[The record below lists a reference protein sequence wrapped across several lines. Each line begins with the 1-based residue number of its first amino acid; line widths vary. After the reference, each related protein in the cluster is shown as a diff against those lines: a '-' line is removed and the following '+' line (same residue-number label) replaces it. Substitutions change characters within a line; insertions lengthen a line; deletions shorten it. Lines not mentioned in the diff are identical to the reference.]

1 MQDCNFPN
9 ARFRGKCASIFP
21 CSRNFNANESL
32 VCLLQRRYEGYGIT
46 FTLYN
51 IRLPLSHVIVL
62 RGFYSLS
69 LPLLSQWKRR
79 NACANRKIIIVTPEN
94 DRFRAPPA
102 KSQWFSY
109 DRPMNGGRDLVED
122 MCLLS
127 IRHPSGNIRQ
137 SFVICR
143 RIVHGV
149 PCLGKQRYI
158 RCEVKKKGSE
168 KWVFS
173 FCESC
178 DAIHASYFIQVF
190 DSRYLPLRSMELSSK
205 DFDFNRNFTIITKYG
220 LHPRK
225 LLTNER

>member
-1 MQDCNFPN
+1 MCFDFPLLAQFQREWIARLFVAEAVRGIRYNFYVVQYP
-9 ARFRGKCASIFP
+9 FTSIP
-21 CSRNFNANESL
+21 RNRPSR
-32 VCLLQRRYEGYGIT
+32 VLL
-46 FTLYN
+46 
-51 IRLPLSHVIVL
+51 
-62 RGFYSLS
+62 SLS
-69 LPLLSQWKRR
+69 LPLLSQWKRC

-158 RCEVKKKGSE
+158 RCEVKKKRERKMGTFILWE
-168 KWVFS
+168 LWCDTCIVFYSS
-173 FCESC
+173 FRFEIFTVKI
-178 DAIHASYFIQVF
+178 DGI
-190 DSRYLPLRSMELSSK
+190 ELK
-205 DFDFNRNFTIITKYG
+205 GFRF
-220 LHPRK
+220 
-225 LLTNER
+225 

>member
-69 LPLLSQWKRR
+69 LPLLSQWKRC
-79 NACANRKIIIVTPEN
+79 NACANRKIIIVIPEN

-143 RIVHGV
+143 RIVHGI

-158 RCEVKKKGSE
+158 RCEVKKKRERKMGIFILWELWCDTCIVFYSSFRFE
-168 KWVFS
+168 IFTVKIDGIELKGFRFWSKFHNYYKIWV
-173 FCESC
+173 
-178 DAIHASYFIQVF
+178 AS
-190 DSRYLPLRSMELSSK
+190 S
-205 DFDFNRNFTIITKYG
+205 
-220 LHPRK
+220 
-225 LLTNER
+225 